1 VSSAVAE
8 PLVLSSTGT
17 IAVTV
22 SAATLSGAGFSISS
36 EGLPVTLAP
45 GQTATL
51 GVQFDPTSAGAV
63 TGQLT
68 ITSTSSSGSST
79 VVSLSGTGVPALS
92 ALTCAS
98 GSMTG
103 AGTDNCTVTL
113 NAAAPSGG
121 FTVSLASN
129 NTAVTVPASV
139 TVAAG
144 ASSASF
150 TATVSSVSTA
160 QTVTLTASAGSVTET
175 FPLQLGGAGVPTLT
189 VNATTIT
196 FGDVDLN
203 TPATQSVTLTSTG
216 TAAVTVSG
224 ASVTG
229 SGFTVSGASF
239 PLTLNPNQMATL
251 SIEFDPTSAGAVT
264 GQLTITSNS
273 SGGSSTVVSLS
284 GTGQAVSYEVNLSW
298 DAPSSSSDPVAGYN
312 VYRSPSGAG
321 KYAQLNSTAV
331 TQTSYADTTVQ
342 DGQNYDYIVES
353 VDASGVTSLP
363 SNTATVAIP

>member
-1 VSSAVAE
+1 
-8 PLVLSSTGT
+8 
-17 IAVTV
+17 
-22 SAATLSGAGFSISS
+22 
-36 EGLPVTLAP
+36 
-45 GQTATL
+45 
-51 GVQFDPTSAGAV
+51 
-63 TGQLT
+63 
-68 ITSTSSSGSST
+68 
-79 VVSLSGTGVPALS
+79 
-92 ALTCAS
+92 
-98 GSMTG
+98 
-103 AGTDNCTVTL
+103 
-113 NAAAPSGG
+113 
-121 FTVSLASN
+121 
-129 NTAVTVPASV
+129 
-139 TVAAG
+139 
-144 ASSASF
+144 
-150 TATVSSVSTA
+150 
-160 QTVTLTASAGSVTET
+160 LTASAGSVTET